1 MHLALKDS
9 VIDKNITKLKEWN
22 GIALS
27 TEYEDEATVSL
38 TEKSELGVVFQCRK
52 LLCILFISLFFL
64 LGAIVS
70 STVNNREANGLAVV
84 YKVIIIFL
92 NLHKIPLS
100 NMTFYVWFHELC
112 TLNVL
117 TKQFHISAFLFEDDI
132 HTYTHTF
139 FLYLKFRHKHLQ
151 KKK

>member
-27 TEYEDEATVSL
+27 TEYEDEATVSS

-70 STVNNREANGLAVV
+70 STVNNREANGSGSF
-84 YKVIIIFL
+84 I
-92 NLHKIPLS
+92 
-100 NMTFYVWFHELC
+100 
-112 TLNVL
+112 
-117 TKQFHISAFLFEDDI
+117 
-132 HTYTHTF
+132 
-139 FLYLKFRHKHLQ
+139 
-151 KKK
+151 